1 MAFQVPG
8 LLTSSIPAMLMPR
21 NASSAARRSRAR
33 LPLIPIASPSRP
45 SSPPLPSP
53 PPPPL
58 SRHRHGLL
66 FRAIFPAAPVAPAP
80 GVSMRP
86 FGWCATAV
94 LAALVAGRSPLAAQ
108 RRELT
113 VIAGMNYSGATG
125 GNFQKTESRAGFLA
139 GVSLR
144 MPRSARV
151 SFQTEFLLV
160 ERRLFGQRAPSTLP
174 PLQVGPISDAAKL
187 LYAEIPITLRFQR
200 GYSTLKPVRPF
211 FVLGPYLGIRLGSPR
226 EVLEGDSPG
235 GCPGR

>member
-1 MAFQVPG
+1 
-8 LLTSSIPAMLMPR
+8 
-21 NASSAARRSRAR
+21 
-33 LPLIPIASPSRP
+33 
-45 SSPPLPSP
+45 
-53 PPPPL
+53 
-58 SRHRHGLL
+58 
-66 FRAIFPAAPVAPAP
+66 
-80 GVSMRP
+80 MRP

-211 FVLGPYLGIRLGSPR
+211 FVLGPYLGIRLGCRR
-226 EVLEGDSPG
+226 EVLEGDSTFRHTDCSATPSDVVPG
-235 GCPGR
+235 TTPFIPASYQNVDVGALAALGLEIRRMSIGARVERSIVNLVEPAAIPSSPFDNSKLWSVSLSVEYLIRVL